1 MRISV
6 ALFVLNVKITT
17 TLVKILDKFT
27 KSRKISFFFM
37 ESFGA
42 DFLDSFSIAD
52 TNLGLS
58 D

>member
-6 ALFVLNVKITT
+6 ALFTLNVNITT

-27 KSRKISFFFM
+27 KSRKVSFFM

-42 DFLDSFSIAD
+42 DFLDSFSVAD
-52 TNLGLS
+52 ANLGLS